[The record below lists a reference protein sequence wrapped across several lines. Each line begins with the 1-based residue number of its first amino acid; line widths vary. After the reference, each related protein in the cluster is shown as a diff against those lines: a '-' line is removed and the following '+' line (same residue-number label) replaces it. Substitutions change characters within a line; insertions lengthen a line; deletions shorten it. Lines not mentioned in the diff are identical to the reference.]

1 MKLKKAMRVLVILL
15 TVFANIGC
23 DQATKAV
30 ARSTLGDGRVISV
43 LGGTMILRY
52 AENDGAFLGLG
63 SRFPQPLKTI
73 FTLILP
79 ILIIAGMI
87 AFLAGSK
94 EMDAVLV
101 MAASCIMG
109 GGASNL
115 MDRILYAGRVSD
127 FMNFGIGSFRVTGI
141 LNMADLSITLGC
153 LFFLLHEVRLWR
165 SEKKPRPESPSKE

>member
-1 MKLKKAMRVLVILL
+1 MKLRKALLVLVILF

-23 DQATKAV
+23 DQATKAA
-30 ARSTLGDGRVISV
+30 ARASLGNGRVISV
-43 LGGTMILRY
+43 LGGVMILRY

-63 SRFPQPLKTI
+63 SRFPQPFKTI

-79 ILIIAGMI
+79 IAIIAGMI
-87 AFLAGSK
+87 VFLARAK
-94 EMDAVLV
+94 EIDVLIAV
-101 MAASCIMG
+101 AAACIMG

-115 MDRILYAGRVSD
+115 LDRILYAGRVSD

-153 LFFLLHEVRLWR
+153 LLFLLREIRIWR
-165 SEKKPRPESPSKE
+165 DEKKPRPESPPKE